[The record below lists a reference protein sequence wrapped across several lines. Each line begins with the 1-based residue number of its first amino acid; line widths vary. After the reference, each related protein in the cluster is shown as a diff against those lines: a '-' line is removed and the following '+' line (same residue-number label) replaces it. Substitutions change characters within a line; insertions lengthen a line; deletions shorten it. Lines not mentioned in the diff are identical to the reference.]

1 MKRLI
6 LNHFAFC
13 LLGIL
18 LLVSCTED
26 DDTDQ
31 NDISKKL
38 VVEAYVY
45 AGEPINHVKISKI
58 HEAGNASPVP
68 VSTANV
74 KVYQNDTEFLLS
86 PHPEIAGRYV
96 QSDTSNLAIGYGE
109 SKLEIVYEGRT
120 HSASSKMPVSIS
132 NLEISAESISI
143 IPGDSET
150 TLAAISWNPVE
161 DAAGY
166 CIFVKNL
173 DENPAPIDNANYGEA
188 SQNPFLIVN
197 NTHKVDLKSN
207 HFSHYGEYEIYVT
220 AVNEEYARIYENNSP
235 GTFTAAPS
243 NIENGWGV
251 FTNFNGKSKIII
263 VQ

>member
-6 LNHFAFC
+6 INPFAFG
-13 LLGIL
+13 LLGML
-18 LLVSCTED
+18 FLVSCAED
-26 DDTDQ
+26 DGSDE

-45 AGEPINHVKISKI
+45 AGEPINHVKVSKI
-58 HEAGNASPVP
+58 HGGGAASTVP

-74 KVYQNDTEFLLS
+74 KVFQNDVEFVLS
-86 PHPEIAGRYV
+86 PHPEIPGRYV
-96 QSDTSNLAIGYGE
+96 QGDTMNLPVDYGD
-109 SKLEIVYEGRT
+109 SKLQIVYEGRT
-120 HSASSKMPVSIS
+120 HSAASKMPESIS
-132 NLEISAESISI
+132 DLQISAESISI
-143 IPGDSET
+143 IAGDSET
-150 TLAAISWNPVE
+150 TLATITWNPVE
-161 DAAGY
+161 NAAGY

-173 DENPAPIDNANYGEA
+173 NENPTPIDNANYGEA

-197 NTHKVDLKSN
+197 HTHEVELKSN

-220 AVNEEYARIYENNSP
+220 AVNEEYARIYESNTP
-235 GTFTAAPS
+235 GAFTAAPS

-251 FTNFNGKSKIII
+251 FTNFNGKSKTIL